1 MARFVLYTSPTDRSG
16 SAGRLEGASGMGL
29 PAVSQGSLPPSLRP
43 TSFASWPFDFAGET
57 QPRTEWILHRVDLT
71 RAGSRQGGRPGRRA
85 RQRAIDQLA
94 ARDGRQDAVGRWASP
109 TNHFRTTERLHA
121 GWPATLRRSTCRAG
135 AADRPA
141 LTAGGQAGRRPVPAE
156 SCVRACWRREL
167 TSWPGEMG

>member
-57 QPRTEWILHRVDLT
+57 QARTEWILHRVDLT
-71 RAGSRQGGRPGRRA
+71 RAGSRQGGRPGPRA

-135 AADRPA
+135 AR
-141 LTAGGQAGRRPVPAE
+141 QAGVRCPRRVA
-156 SCVRACWRREL
+156 CVRA
-167 TSWPGEMG
+167 GEGN